1 MHRVLIPVDV
11 DEGRVAKQVL
21 DHASEIEEAKDA

>member
-11 DEGRVAKQVL
+11 DERRATKQIL
-21 DHASEIEEAKDA
+21 DHASEIEEAEDA